1 MNMKE
6 DFNDIEFQKFI
17 KEKAHK
23 PGENPW
29 FTRRV
34 LNRLPEKESDPSAYS
49 IEKWIYAISTVLCG
63 LCWVYL
69 FNTDFFDVITV
80 RTLIYIVAL
89 IIGTIA
95 FIIQAVRAIL
105 SY

>member
-1 MNMKE
+1 MKE
-6 DFNDIEFQKFI
+6 DFNDIEFQKLI

-34 LNRLPEKESDPSAYS
+34 LNRLPEKESVPSAYS

-63 LCWVYL
+63 VCWVYL

-80 RTLIYIVAL
+80 RTLIHTLLLV
-89 IIGTIA
+89 IGSIL
-95 FIIQAVRAIL
+95 FVIQALRSIF
-105 SY
+105 SF

>member
-6 DFNDIEFQKFI
+6 DFNDIEFQKLI

-34 LNRLPEKESDPSAYS
+34 LNRLPEKETVPSAYS
-49 IEKWIYAISTVLCG
+49 IEKWIYAISTVLCS

-80 RTLIYIVAL
+80 RTLIHTLLLV
-89 IIGTIA
+89 IGSIL
-95 FIIQAVRAIL
+95 FVIQALRSIF
-105 SY
+105 SF

>member
-1 MNMKE
+1 MKE
-6 DFNDIEFQKFI
+6 DFNDIEFQKLF

-34 LNRLPEKESDPSAYS
+34 LNRLPEKESVPSAYS
-49 IEKWIYAISTVLCG
+49 IEKWIYAISTVLCS

-80 RTLIYIVAL
+80 RTLIHTLLLV
-89 IIGTIA
+89 IGSIL
-95 FIIQAVRAIL
+95 FVIQALRSIF
-105 SY
+105 SF

>member
-6 DFNDIEFQKFI
+6 DFNDIEFQKLI

-34 LNRLPEKESDPSAYS
+34 LNRLPEKESVPSAYS

-80 RTLIYIVAL
+80 RTLIHTLLLV
-89 IIGTIA
+89 IGSIL
-95 FIIQAVRAIL
+95 FVIQALRSIF
-105 SY
+105 SF

>member
-6 DFNDIEFQKFI
+6 DFNDIEFQKLF

-34 LNRLPEKESDPSAYS
+34 LNRLPEKESVPSAYS

-80 RTLIYIVAL
+80 RTLIHTLLLV
-89 IIGTIA
+89 IGSIL
-95 FIIQAVRAIL
+95 FVIQALRSIF
-105 SY
+105 SF

>member
-1 MNMKE
+1 MKE
-6 DFNDIEFQKFI
+6 DFNDIEFQKLI

-34 LNRLPEKESDPSAYS
+34 LNRLPEKESVPSAYS
-49 IEKWIYAISTVLCG
+49 IEKWIYAIGTVLCG

-80 RTLIYIVAL
+80 RTLIHTLLLV
-89 IIGTIA
+89 IGSIL
-95 FIIQAVRAIL
+95 FVIQALRSIF
-105 SY
+105 SF

>member
-6 DFNDIEFQKFI
+6 DFNDIEFQKLI

-34 LNRLPEKESDPSAYS
+34 LNRLPEKESVPSAYS
-49 IEKWIYAISTVLCG
+49 IEKWIYVISTVLCG

-80 RTLIYIVAL
+80 RTLIHTLLLV
-89 IIGTIA
+89 IGSIL
-95 FIIQAVRAIL
+95 FVIQALRSIF
-105 SY
+105 SF

>member
-1 MNMKE
+1 MKE
-6 DFNDIEFQKFI
+6 DFNDIEFQKLF

-34 LNRLPEKESDPSAYS
+34 LNRLPEKESVQSAYS

-80 RTLIYIVAL
+80 RTLIHTLLLV
-89 IIGTIA
+89 IGSIL
-95 FIIQAVRAIL
+95 FVIQALRSIF
-105 SY
+105 SF

>member
-6 DFNDIEFQKFI
+6 DFNDIEFQKLF

-34 LNRLPEKESDPSAYS
+34 LNRLPEKESVPSAYS
-49 IEKWIYAISTVLCG
+49 IEKWIYAISTVLCS

>member
-1 MNMKE
+1 MKE
-6 DFNDIEFQKFI
+6 DFNDIEFQKLI

-34 LNRLPEKESDPSAYS
+34 LNRLPEKETVPSAYS
-49 IEKWIYAISTVLCG
+49 IEKWIYAISTVLCS

-80 RTLIYIVAL
+80 RTLIHTLLLV
-89 IIGTIA
+89 IGSIL
-95 FIIQAVRAIL
+95 FVIQALRSIF
-105 SY
+105 SF

>member
-1 MNMKE
+1 MKE
-6 DFNDIEFQKFI
+6 DFNDIEFQKLI

-34 LNRLPEKESDPSAYS
+34 LNRLPEKESVPSAYS

-80 RTLIYIVAL
+80 RTRIHTLLLV
-89 IIGTIA
+89 IGSIL
-95 FIIQAVRAIL
+95 FVIQALRSIF
-105 SY
+105 SF

>member
-1 MNMKE
+1 MKE
-6 DFNDIEFQKFI
+6 DFNDIEFQKLI

-34 LNRLPEKESDPSAYS
+34 LNRLPEKESVPSAYS

-80 RTLIYIVAL
+80 RTLIHTLLLV
-89 IIGTIA
+89 IGSIL
-95 FIIQAVRAIL
+95 FVIQALRSIF
-105 SY
+105 SF

>member
-6 DFNDIEFQKFI
+6 DFNDIEFQKLI

-34 LNRLPEKESDPSAYS
+34 LNRLPEKESVPSAYS
-49 IEKWIYAISTVLCG
+49 IEKWIYSISTVLCG

-80 RTLIYIVAL
+80 RTLIHTLLLV
-89 IIGTIA
+89 IGSIL
-95 FIIQAVRAIL
+95 FVIQALRSIF
-105 SY
+105 SF